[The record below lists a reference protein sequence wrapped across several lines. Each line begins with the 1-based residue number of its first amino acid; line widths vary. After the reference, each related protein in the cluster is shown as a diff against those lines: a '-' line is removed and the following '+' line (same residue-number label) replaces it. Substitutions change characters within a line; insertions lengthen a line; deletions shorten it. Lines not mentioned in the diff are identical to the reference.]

1 LTFIKNQPFQIGQ
14 KISDCK
20 D

>member
-1 LTFIKNQPFQIGQ
+1 LTFIKKQPFQIGQ
-14 KISDCK
+14 KISDWK